1 MLIKKCIKN
10 TIFYFF
16 FLFFFTNQTFAEV
29 VTNISNE
36 YYKCPEKINT
46 VISGESQKIKIGS
59 IIGVNYVKLH
69 GISSPFTRIT
79 IKFKE
84 TGSQNNAKKIIHNK
98 RVSYNSLGYEIFN
111 KFDDNGAS
119 VENTY
124 NFIKVKETYAFIRKE
139 FYWSSNNQNQLKKN
153 YEYESS
159 GRCLKIEKEEFEKES
174 VIKTAIR
181 NNNEDEETK
190 KTSLKSEKI
199 TKKSQNII
207 RGERSVA
214 ISWEGYDDLILGN
227 VKFSERDLM
236 GVMVFTLPN
245 DGDCIGT
252 YALSTK
258 KGTWSIYCENRDVNA
273 SGILKWD
280 NNTGEVSG
288 NGKDSD
294 GNKIKFK
301 VAKQN

>member
-1 MLIKKCIKN
+1 MLTNKNIKN
-10 TIFYFF
+10 IFFYFLILF
-16 FLFFFTNQTFAEV
+16 FLTEQTFAK
-29 VTNISNE
+29 NE

-46 VISGESQKIKIGS
+46 VLSGESQYITADS
-59 IIGVNYVKLH
+59 IIGVNYVKFSGL
-69 GISSPFTRIT
+69 SSPFKRIT
-79 IKFKE
+79 VKFKE
-84 TGSQNNAKKIIHNK
+84 LGSNNLSKRIIINK
-98 RVSYNSLGYEIFN
+98 QLNENSLGYEIFN

-245 DGDCIGT
+245 DGDCVPEVTIPISFSFSSTIG
-252 YALSTK
+252 
-258 KGTWSIYCENRDVNA
+258 
-273 SGILKWD
+273 
-280 NNTGEVSG
+280 
-288 NGKDSD
+288 
-294 GNKIKFK
+294 
-301 VAKQN
+301 

>member
-1 MLIKKCIKN
+1 MLIKKYIKN

-16 FLFFFTNQTFAEV
+16 FLFFFTNQTFAE
-29 VTNISNE
+29 NE

-46 VISGESQKIKIGS
+46 VISGESQKIRTGSTIG
-59 IIGVNYVKLH
+59 INYVKFSDV
-69 GISSPFTRIT
+69 SSTFPRIT

-84 TGSQNNAKKIIHNK
+84 TDSQNPAKKIINNEK
-98 RVSYNSLGYEIFN
+98 VSDNSLGYEIFN

-124 NFIKVKETYAFIRKE
+124 NFIKVNETYAFTRKE
-139 FYWSSNNQNQLKKN
+139 FYWSSNDQNQKN

-159 GRCLKIEKEEFEKES
+159 GRCLKIEKEKFENES
-174 VIKTAIR
+174 VIKIAIK
-181 NNNEDEETK
+181 NENEDEDTKET
-190 KTSLKSEKI
+190 TVKSKKI
-199 TKKSQNII
+199 TKKTQNII
-207 RGERSVA
+207 KGERSVA

-227 VKFSERDLM
+227 VKFSESDLM
-236 GVMVFTLPN
+236 GVMVFTLPD
-245 DGDCIGT
+245 DGECIGT

-280 NNTGEVSG
+280 NNTGAVSG

-294 GNKIKFK
+294 GKKIKFK
-301 VAKQN
+301 VAKRN

>member
-1 MLIKKCIKN
+1 MLIKKYIKN
-10 TIFYFF
+10 IAFF
-16 FLFFFTNQTFAEV
+16 FIFFFFTQQTFAK
-29 VTNISNE
+29 NE
-36 YYKCPEKINT
+36 YYKCPEKINS
-46 VISGESQKIKIGS
+46 VISGESQKIRTDS
-59 IIGVNYVKLH
+59 IIGVNYVKLS
-69 GISSPFTRIT
+69 GTSSPFASIT

-84 TGSQNNAKKIIHNK
+84 SGTQIHAKKIINNK
-98 RVSYNSLGYEIFN
+98 KVNENSLGYEIFN

-124 NFIKVKETYAFIRKE
+124 NFIKVNETYAFTRKV

-174 VIKTAIR
+174 VIKTASK
-181 NNNEDEETK
+181 NNNQDEDTN
-190 KTSLKSEKI
+190 KTSLKSKKI
-199 TKKSQNII
+199 IK
-207 RGERSVA
+207 GERSLA
-214 ISWEGYDDLILGN
+214 ISWEGYDDLILGS